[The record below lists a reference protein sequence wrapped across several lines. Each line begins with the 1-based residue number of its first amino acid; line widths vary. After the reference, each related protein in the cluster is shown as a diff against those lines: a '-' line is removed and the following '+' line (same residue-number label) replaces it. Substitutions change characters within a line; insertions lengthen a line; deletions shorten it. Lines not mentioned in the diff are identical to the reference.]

1 MIEIDFIDEL
11 SIVHPD
17 FNASPCHEEQS
28 GQRMSLES
36 YKHKE
41 LFKPPKCVMRAAA
54 STLHK
59 AANVLAATQN
69 RLQRLQQRREH
80 SSESTPITSTVE
92 ELTSEI
98 SRTISNTE
106 TFTSGSTYD
115 TAFYPRSA
123 SMKLMELPKPSCRLG
138 DVQVEWEGGDIGW
151 RLVALDSKVCDDD
164 CHCFNSND
172 MRILRESNSQ
182 LREEQELLKIKI
194 EILLNSIAEQTALVS
209 MNEAT
214 LERLRVKA
222 KSVQQGQETTTV
234 GDMTSFSQQECL
246 SPKLPAVLQETEG
259 RVNER
264 RRSQSEPLVDY
275 NEHSGSQISS
285 TNTSTSNSGTET
297 ETSTESESDTEI
309 TTARTAVTT
318 ATATTSTARTTKTV
332 QFAK

>member
-1 MIEIDFIDEL
+1 MG
-11 SIVHPD
+11 PD
-17 FNASPCHEEQS
+17 LNASLSHEEQS
-28 GQRMSLES
+28 GERMSLES

-41 LFKPPKCVMRAAA
+41 IFTPPKCVMRAATT
-54 STLHK
+54 TLHK
-59 AANVLAATQN
+59 AANVLTATQN

-115 TAFYPRSA
+115 TASYPRSA
-123 SMKLMELPKPSCRLG
+123 STKVMELPKPSCRLG

-151 RLVALDSKVCDDD
+151 RLVTLDSKVCDDN

-172 MRILRESNSQ
+172 ILILRKSNSQ
-182 LREEQELLKIKI
+182 LKKEQELLKIKI
-194 EILLNSIAEQTALVS
+194 EILLNSISEQTALVS

-214 LERLRVKA
+214 LERLRVRA

-234 GDMTSFSQQECL
+234 GDMTSFSQQEYL
-246 SPKLPAVLQETEG
+246 SPKPPAVLQETEG
-259 RVNER
+259 EIKER
-264 RRSQSEPLVDY
+264 RRSQSEPRVSY
-275 NEHSGSQISS
+275 NERSGSRTSS
-285 TNTSTSNSGTET
+285 TNTSTVNSDTET
-297 ETSTESESDTEI
+297 ETSTGSESETEI